1 MEKLSDDLKRISA
14 ITDLLY
20 EEIKSENSFPDAVPT
35 VAMMLLGRFFAERA
49 AALDTGGLVN
59 AGVSLQRFT
68 ERATVI
74 LLAYFTALK
83 EDEIKGWVDF
93 DKYTEKIRADLK
105 REGKL

>member
-1 MEKLSDDLKRISA
+1 MEELSDDLKRTSA

-35 VAMMLLGRFFAERA
+35 IAMMLLGRFFAERA
-49 AALDTGGLVN
+49 AAPDKGGLLN
-59 AGVSLQRFT
+59 AGVNLRRFT
-68 ERATVI
+68 EKAPVI

-83 EDEIKGWVDF
+83 ADEIKGWVDF
-93 DKYTEKIRADLK
+93 DKYAEKITADLK